1 MKEGRKDASDE
12 QKIKPESPTDSEWK
26 SKMEFVIK
34 HKDLDEDQIDFV
46 SAFAKGKDVSLDEAY
61 EDKLVLKTIEEDMRE
76 KKIANAT
83 PSGKSQSPEY
93 KDLQQ
98 QINDASDRA
107 THKKLAQQAIE
118 KGNIKGVQ
126 AE

>member
-1 MKEGRKDASDE
+1 MKEGRKDATKDE
-12 QKIKPESPTDSEWK
+12 TKPEPPTDAEWK
-26 SKMEFVIK
+26 AKMEFVIK

-46 SAFAKGKDVSLDEAY
+46 SAFAKGKSVSLDEAY
-61 EDKLVLKTIEEDMRE
+61 KDKLVLKTIEEDAKA

-93 KDLQQ
+93 KDFQH
-98 QINDASDRA
+98 QILEATDRES
-107 THKKLAQQAIE
+107 HKKLWKQAQEQG
-118 KGNIKGVQ
+118 KIKGVQ